1 MRSDKLQEALIE
13 ALLANET
20 TKLIEGKIVITA
32 DPQIDNQSSIDITNE
47 RGILFGWFNDEDIVC
62 YNTGYRNIN
71 DLEKAVKNKEYMI
84 NEFEDDEDW
93 DVMSGDEWWDYIVKT
108 ITNSYVDNDSY
119 MSMFLLD
126 ANNYK
131 ILYSGR
137 QKPIIN
143 KVDEKKNKKL
153 TAKVLPAK
161 GYRYDSCIKLGKFYL
176 YFTYI
181 SELSKPNP
189 NPDIVR
195 QNILDNSYFTN
206 YQETN
211 SYAIKD
217 IAEYY
222 DESSEDISDLI
233 TPKLV
238 DNCIKEVNR
247 YFSTTNSI
255 LKELGFKHTAD
266 EFTEYQLEEIG
277 ELRDSGLS
285 ENKIR
290 LFDDPNISSGV
301 IRALGSRLAHKDFTI
316 QDAKKIIAI
325 GDSNIMSDVIS
336 IVYYDKVPFD
346 AALRFTTPEW
356 KDKRELIYSYLKY
369 VPYTKCAQYLQ
380 SPDQYN
386 KEHLKY
392 ILHGLYLKF
401 DVSSI
406 ADPNLSIEEVEN
418 IFHTFYKN

>member
-13 ALLANET
+13 ALLANKT
-20 TKLIEGKIVITA
+20 IKLIEGKIVITA

-47 RGILFGWFNDEDIVC
+47 RGILFGWFNDEDLVC
-62 YNTGYRNIN
+62 YNTGYRSIN

-84 NEFEDDEDW
+84 NEFEDDKDW

-108 ITNSYVDNDSY
+108 ITDSDADNDSY

-131 ILYSGR
+131 ILYSGK
-137 QKPIIN
+137 QEPIIN
-143 KVDEKKNKKL
+143 KVDENKNKKL
-153 TAKVLPAK
+153 SAKLIPAK

-195 QNILDNSYFTN
+195 QDILDNLYFTN
-206 YQETN
+206 YQETD

-222 DESSEDISDLI
+222 DKSSEDIADLI

-238 DNCIKEVNR
+238 DNCIKEVDR
-247 YFSTTNSI
+247 YFATANSS

-266 EFTEYQLEEIG
+266 EFTEYQLEKIG
-277 ELRDSGLS
+277 ALRDKGLS
-285 ENKIR
+285 AEQICI
-290 LFDDPNISSGV
+290 FDDPNIGSTMIGY
-301 IRALGSRLAHKDFTI
+301 LGS
-316 QDAKKIIAI
+316 
-325 GDSNIMSDVIS
+325 S
-336 IVYYDKVPFD
+336 
-346 AALRFTTPEW
+346 
-356 KDKRELIYSYLKY
+356 LIYKELTSDEVRKIVAIDDEKVMRNVYDAIEHEEIPVDVALKYSTAEWRDKSDIIYKYFRY
-369 VPYTKCAQYLQ
+369 VPYTKSAPYLQ
-380 SPDQYN
+380 SPDQYS
-386 KEHLKY
+386 KEHLDY
-392 ILHGLYLKF
+392 ILHGLMLKF
-401 DVSSI
+401 DIKSI
-406 ADPNLSIEEVEN
+406 TDPTLPIEEVKKIFYSFYEN
-418 IFHTFYKN
+418 